1 MRKKAK
7 KKIGKVAA
15 GTALGALLAAGAA
28 AFFFTQTKV
37 GKDAGKK
44 IKEEAT
50 HLSKEISHRVST
62 FRKMS
67 QEKYDEI
74 VDDIVDEY
82 GKKKKLAGTQM
93 DSLKRDLKSHWKEVS
108 RELKSD
114 GKTAKRAVTKTVK
127 KTVSK
132 RK

>member
-1 MRKKAK
+1 MRKQAK
-7 KKIGKVAA
+7 KKLGKVAA

-50 HLSKEISHRVST
+50 QLSKTISHRVSKL
-62 FRKMS
+62 RKMS
-67 QEKYDEI
+67 QAKYDEI
-74 VDDIVDEY
+74 VDEIVDEY
-82 GKKKKLAGTQM
+82 AKKKKLASTQV
-93 DSLKRDLKSHWKEVS
+93 DSLKRDLKSHWKEVN
-108 RELKSD
+108 RELKSE
-114 GKTAKRAVTKTVK
+114 GKAAKRTVK
-127 KTVSK
+127 KAVAK